1 MNITEIVQ
9 KQKAYFRAGN
19 TRPCVYREL
28 MLQRLYQEIKS
39 RTEEIQEALKQ
50 DLGKSSCEAYM
61 TEIGLVLNEIQYHRR
76 HIRGW
81 MKKRKVPS
89 SLLQLPGRSYVMQEP
104 YGVVLVMS
112 PWNYPFLLTMEPLI
126 GAISAGNC
134 CVVKPSAYA
143 PCCSRMI
150 QTILEESFPPDY
162 VCAVQGAREIN
173 RKLLEERFDY
183 IFFTGGKEVGRLVM
197 EKASA
202 NLTPVTLELGGKSPC
217 IVDKTAD
224 LKTAARRIVFGK
236 FTNSGQTCVAP
247 DYLMVQ
253 SRVKDRLLQYLMEEI
268 KKQWG
273 KRPLENPSYPRIV
286 QRKHFERLCAFLK
299 EGKAVTEIVTD
310 EQSLKIGPT
319 LLDGI
324 TWEDSVMQ
332 EEIFGPILPILEF
345 ETIEELIALLKE
357 KEKPLALYLFT
368 GSKAVEEKITGELSY
383 GGGCI
388 NDTLLHLASPYMG
401 FGGVGSSGMGRY
413 HGKHSFDTFS
423 HEKGILKKSL
433 FFDLPIRYQPYTEKK
448 EKILKL
454 LLK

>member
-1 MNITEIVQ
+1 MRIAEIVQ
-9 KQKAYFRAGN
+9 KQKEYFRAGH

-28 MLQRLYQEIKS
+28 MLQKLYQAVKS
-39 RTEEIQEALKQ
+39 RTYQIQQALEK

-61 TEIGLVLNEIQYHRR
+61 TEIGLVLSEIQYHRR
-76 HIRGW
+76 HIRKW
-81 MKKRKVPS
+81 MRKRKVPS
-89 SLLQLPGRSYVMQEP
+89 PLLQLPGKSYLMSEP

-143 PCCSRMI
+143 PHCSAVI
-150 QTILEESFPPDY
+150 QTILEEIFPGEY
-162 VCAVQGAREIN
+162 VCAVQGGREIN
-173 RKLLEERFDY
+173 RELLEEKFDY
-183 IFFTGGKEVGRLVM
+183 IFFTGGKEVGKLVM
-197 EKASA
+197 EKASG

-217 IVDKTAD
+217 IVEKTAD

-236 FTNSGQTCVAP
+236 FTNCGQTCVAP

-253 SRVKDRLLQYLMEEI
+253 SSVKCRLVQYLKEEI
-268 KKQWG
+268 QKQWG
-273 KRPLENPSYPRIV
+273 ERPLENPSYPRIV
-286 QRKHFERLCAFLK
+286 QRKHFDRLCAFLE
-299 EGKAVTEIVTD
+299 EGRPVTRIETD
-310 EQSLKIGPT
+310 EHRLRISPVI
-319 LLDGI
+319 LDQI
-324 TWEDSVMQ
+324 TWKDRVMQ
-332 EEIFGPILPILEF
+332 EEIFGPVLPVLEF
-345 ETIEELIALLKE
+345 ETVEELVDLLKE

-368 GSKAVEEKITGELSY
+368 RSKAVEEKITGELSY

-388 NDTLLHLASPYMG
+388 NDTLIHLTSPYMG

-413 HGKHSFDTFS
+413 HGKYSFDTFS

-433 FFDLPIRYQPYTEKK
+433 FFDFSVRYQPYTEKK
-448 EKILKL
+448 KKILEL